1 MQKTQTQTRTRI
13 NVNAALVELFS
24 FSCHVES
31 YVFTC
36 VLFVVVSERLLLKES
51 AMNFRVFLRVGLA
64 KIPYLSS
71 SDLQVDTLGHKCLR
85 VVSSICWF
93 LISPA
98 PQFHF
103 EA

>member
-13 NVNAALVELFS
+13 SVNAALVELFS

-64 KIPYLSS
+64 KIP
-71 SDLQVDTLGHKCLR
+71 TLVHLTSR
-85 VVSSICWF
+85 WIHWATNVFMWF
-93 LISPA
+93 PPFA
-98 PQFHF
+98 GF
-103 EA
+103 